1 MVNNVDFCGLT
12 PDPTGTRV
20 TASAPEEVLLRL
32 HRLPDAGVSWA
43 DFGIPCASHARITNI
58 LGHIDQ
64 GLGLGPPRNRPGANL

>member
-43 DFGIPCASHARITNI
+43 DFGIHVHPMPELQTFLAI
-58 LGHIDQ
+58 LIKD
-64 GLGLGPPRNRPGANL
+64 